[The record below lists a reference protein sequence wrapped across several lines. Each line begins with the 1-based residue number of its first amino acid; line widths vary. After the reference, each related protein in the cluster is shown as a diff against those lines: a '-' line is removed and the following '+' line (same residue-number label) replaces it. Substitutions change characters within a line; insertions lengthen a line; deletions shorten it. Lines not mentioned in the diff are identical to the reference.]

1 MKKIGVLFLII
12 GISLFEVWYALEY
25 FFPHIGEY
33 GMEFLGFIYFVSVAA
48 RFLLYALVISGYL
61 FVFTLIEKFRKN
73 A

>member
-1 MKKIGVLFLII
+1 MKKIGTLFLII
-12 GISLFEVWYALEY
+12 GIVLFEVWYALEY
-25 FFPHIGEY
+25 FVPNIGEY
-33 GMEFLGFIYFVSVAA
+33 GMAFLGVVYLFSVAA

>member
-12 GISLFEVWYALEY
+12 GIALFEVWYALEY
-25 FFPHIGEY
+25 FYPYIGEY
-33 GMEFLGFIYFVSVAA
+33 GMGFLGVVYILSIAA

-61 FVFTLIEKFRKN
+61 FLFELIEKIRNN

>member
-1 MKKIGVLFLII
+1 MKKLGVLFLII
-12 GISLFEVWYALEY
+12 GIALFEVWYALEY
-25 FFPHIGEY
+25 FFPYIGDY
-33 GMEFLGFIYFVSVAA
+33 GMGFLGVIYFLSVAA